1 MNGTALLIFF
11 TLLFSTVVHA
21 IDEPHIIRQTNL
33 LIKQLQKKHVK
44 PRAIDDA
51 FGISVNQLV
60 IDFLDPNKAI
70 FTSEDLLEFNRL
82 ALAIDQDIEE
92 KKLTY
97 FSAVNKR
104 FLERITAL
112 STLTEAHLKTAIVLK
127 SSLKIPSTE
136 FYQHPATSAHGTHW
150 KQLLQLQIMDRM
162 LSKLEDDELQFP
174 SDSIAPWEAAAR
186 KTVSEKYKTVFA
198 EFKEDGTFLETIYLE
213 AISMSFDPH
222 SLYFTPSA
230 KKDFEEELTP
240 ERELYGFSF
249 TRNSSNQV
257 VISDVYPGS
266 PAWLSD
272 ELHEGDIIESVRL
285 GDGELIDLSDGATTL
300 AELSV
305 VFDASKERKITLI
318 SLDETGKQ
326 RTIALTKQKVYS
338 DNDVIKNAVLQGEKK
353 IGYVTLPDFYVN
365 WTDTSSLG
373 CSNDL
378 AKCIIKLKKEN
389 IDGLIL
395 DLRGNGGG
403 SLREA
408 VDLSG
413 LFIDYGPIVAMTDQ
427 EGEVHVLKDFNRGSV
442 YSGPLIVLIDEGSAS
457 ASEVVAGVLQ
467 DYNKA
472 LIVGR
477 QSFGKATSQQ
487 VFPLDPSYT
496 DLSSTFM
503 EENPDFGYAN
513 ITTGILYRVTRDWNQ
528 RKGVTPDVPLNLT
541 PESESQEREV
551 DYENVLIPDS
561 ITKKMTFT
569 PSSKLPI
576 DLLKSS
582 SVNRLNNVEL
592 FSTYNQL
599 LNDYKQLEKTDE
611 IVSFDLSTELASRNK
626 WLSLYKQLDDYVDTM
641 ALNFEPKAN
650 VFDREI
656 YAANP
661 ILQQYNVHFLERLTE
676 DIELIETVNI
686 MTDLINNWK

>member
-1 MNGTALLIFF
+1 MKITTILIFF
-11 TLLFSTVVHA
+11 TCVFSTVVRA
-21 IDEPHIIRQTNL
+21 IDEPKIIRQTNL
-33 LIKQLQKKHVK
+33 LIKKIQKEHVK
-44 PRAIDDA
+44 PRIIDDA
-51 FGISVNQLV
+51 FGQSVNQLV
-60 IDFLDPNKAI
+60 IEYLDPKKTV
-70 FTSEDLLEFNRL
+70 FTAEDIVEFDRLCLL
-82 ALAIDQDIEE
+82 IDQDIEE
-92 KKLTY
+92 KKLSY
-97 FSAVNKR
+97 FSAVSKR
-104 FLERITAL
+104 FLERIA
-112 STLTEAHLKTAIVLK
+112 TLAAITESYLKTEISLK
-127 SSLKIPSTE
+127 SSLKIPVTE
-136 FYQHPATSAHGTHW
+136 FYQHPFKTTQAVHW
-150 KQLLQLQIMDRM
+150 KQLLQLQIMNRM
-162 LSKLEDDELQFP
+162 LGKLGDDELQFP
-174 SDSIAPWEAAAR
+174 VDSIAKWEASAR
-186 KTVSEKYKTVFA
+186 KSVNEKYKSLFA
-198 EFKEDGTFLETIYLE
+198 GFTAEDTYLETIYLE

-222 SLYFTPSA
+222 SLYFSPSA

-249 TRNSSNQV
+249 TRNSTNQV
-257 VISDVYPGS
+257 VISDVFPGS

-285 GDGELIDLSDGATTL
+285 GNGEFIDLSDGATTL
-300 AELSV
+300 AELSIL
-305 VFDASKERKITLI
+305 FDASKDRTITLI
-318 SLDETGKQ
+318 SPDETGKE
-326 RTIALTKQKVYS
+326 RTISLTKQKVYS
-338 DNDVIKNAVLQGEKK
+338 DGDVIKNAVLQGEKK

-427 EGEVHVLKDFNRGSV
+427 EGEVHVLKDFNRGSI

-487 VFPLDPSYT
+487 VFPLDPAYT
-496 DLSSTFM
+496 DLSSSFM

-513 ITTGILYRVTRDWNQ
+513 ITSGMLYRVTRGWNQ
-528 RKGVTPDVPLNLT
+528 RLGVTPDVFLDLT
-541 PESESQEREV
+541 PGAGSHEREA

-561 ITKKMTFT
+561 IAKKMTFS
-569 PSSKLPI
+569 PSPKLPV
-576 DLLKSS
+576 DLLKSASEKRLS
-582 SVNRLNNVEL
+582 STAL
-592 FSTYNQL
+592 FSNYRDL
-599 LNDYKQLEKTDE
+599 LDNYKRLEKEDGVMT
-611 IVSFDLSTELASRNK
+611 FDLTTA
-626 WLSLYKQLDDYVDTM
+626 LSLRNNWMLLLTQLDDYLAKM
-641 ALNFEPKAN
+641 ELNFEPKPN
-650 VFDREI
+650 LFDGEI
-656 YAANP
+656 YAVNT
-661 ILQQYNVHFLERLTE
+661 ILQQYNTRFLERLTT